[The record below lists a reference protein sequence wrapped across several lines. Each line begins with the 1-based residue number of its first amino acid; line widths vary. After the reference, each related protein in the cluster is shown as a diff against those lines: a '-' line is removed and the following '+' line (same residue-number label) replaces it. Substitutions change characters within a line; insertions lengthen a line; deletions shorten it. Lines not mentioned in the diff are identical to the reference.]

1 MVNVNLANLPSGHSH
16 QEFERE
22 LPPDASGMT
31 DAISLTGVFNV
42 YNKYSRDYEFNGY
55 IEYDLPLEC
64 DRCGTEFT
72 GKFREYVRFII
83 KMNSDIEDIDIISAN
98 SNIVDLMSY
107 FRDIIITGIPMKN
120 LCDKCSEI
128 NDK

>member
-16 QEFERE
+16 QEFQWE
-22 LPPDASGMT
+22 LPPDATGM
-31 DAISLTGVFNV
+31 AEGIPLTGVFNV
-42 YNKYSRDYEFNGY
+42 YNKHSRDYEFNGY
-55 IEYDLPLEC
+55 IEYALPLEC
-64 DRCGTEFT
+64 DRCGSGFI
-72 GKFREYVRFII
+72 GKFREDVRFII

-107 FRDIIITGIPMKN
+107 LRDIIITGIPMKN

-128 NDK
+128 IDK